1 MPLILQS
8 LFKLDYSTPYPPKKM
23 IFLVQMNIVENNV
36 FFEKYISCHDV
47 SKYIVVAQFIR
58 SIKLSISK
66 MCMLPSNTLFCQH

>member
-8 LFKLDYSTPYPPKKM
+8 LFKLDYSISSKKM

-66 MCMLPSNTLFCQH
+66 MCMLTSNTLFCQH